1 MVVFC
6 YFKSFH
12 PGPLH
17 LRASP
22 PFLFKDDP
30 LSAPKRPVPVPWL
43 QLKGLWLAAAGFD
56 VRTPVR
62 VRVMQGCLVVTSVDQ

>member
-1 MVVFC
+1 M
-6 YFKSFH
+6 
-12 PGPLH
+12 
-17 LRASP
+17 
-22 PFLFKDDP
+22 
-30 LSAPKRPVPVPWL
+30 PWL